1 MGKRRI
7 KSAGKKPPVIR
18 TVRALN
24 CGSRMRCIDNSGAK
38 IVEIVAVKG
47 YRGIRGRSP
56 NATIGDLVL
65 VAVKDGSPELRKKM
79 VKAVITSQSK
89 EFQRPSGLRV
99 KFEENSCVVV
109 DDEGNPKGTEIKSP
123 VAKEAIERWAGLGKI
138 ASIVV

>member
-1 MGKRRI
+1 
-7 KSAGKKPPVIR
+7 
-18 TVRALN
+18 
-24 CGSRMRCIDNSGAK
+24 MRCIDNSGAK

-47 YRGIRGRSP
+47 YHGIRGRSP
-56 NATIGDLVL
+56 SATIGDMV
-65 VAVKDGSPELRKKM
+65 VVTVKEGSPELRKKM

>member
-7 KSAGKKPPVIR
+7 KSAGKKPPAMR
-18 TVRALN
+18 TVRPLN

-56 NATIGDLVL
+56 NATIGDMVIIT
-65 VAVKDGSPELRKKM
+65 VKDGSPDLRKKM
-79 VKAVITSQSK
+79 AKAIITSQSK
-89 EFQRPSGLRV
+89 EFQRPSGSRI
-99 KFEENSCVVV
+99 KFEENTCVLV

-123 VAKEAIERWAGLGKI
+123 VAKEAIERWAGIGKI

>member
-56 NATIGDLVL
+56 NATIGDLV
-65 VAVKDGSPELRKKM
+65 VVTVKAGSPELRKKM